1 MPLRFCILAAF
12 LGAAPPIWGQ
22 QPLSED
28 PVRASG
34 SPRAKALLA
43 EKTKRE
49 EAVRDILQRLPPEKR
64 QQVLAALKRIW
75 DDEDVKAAREQ
86 LKSAADTYRRTM
98 RQAIDEAD
106 PEVRESV
113 RPLLERLMKDGLNP
127 GQLAGGPKRPGEG
140 PPRFLRILGLTSEK
154 MNQFAPE
161 DRRLVVS
168 VRDRLNADERVKA
181 ALDRLERAPDQP
193 GPRVQ
198 ALRELRRTA
207 RAVAVE
213 LEPRL
218 APLLDRHAEPMP

>member
-1 MPLRFCILAAF
+1 MALRFCILAAF
-12 LGAAPPIWGQ
+12 LGAASPIWAQ
-22 QPLSED
+22 QPPPED
-28 PVRASG
+28 PVRGRG

-43 EKTKRE
+43 EKIKRE
-49 EAVRDILQRLPPEKR
+49 EVVRDILQQLSPEKR

-75 DDEDVKAAREQ
+75 DDADVKAAREQ

-113 RPLLERLMKDGLNP
+113 RPLLERLMRDGLNP
-127 GQLAGGPKRPGEG
+127 GQLAGGPKRPGDG